1 MIEHKGYIA
10 EVVYDDSVDLLH
22 ARVANSGDCPIATAE
37 ASDVASL
44 KHEFAVSVDVYLAWC
59 EEDGVEPVKPQ
70 AATKTAI

>member
-10 EVVYDDSVDLLH
+10 EVVYDDSIDLLH

-44 KHEFAVSVDVYLAWC
+44 MREFAISVDEYLTSC
-59 EEDGVEPVKPQ
+59 EEDGMEPVKPQ
-70 AATKTAI
+70 AVTKAAS